1 MKEKL
6 LVLVG
11 SFMFTLGILL
21 FLRNWIIFFV
31 FNIDI
36 MSDKD
41 TWFLLFQITNLLTM
55 GVGLSIMKIDFDKIN
70 NNFNR
75 KK

>member
-6 LVLVG
+6 LVFVG
-11 SFMFTLGILL
+11 SFMFTLGLLL

>member
-11 SFMFTLGILL
+11 SFMFTLGLLL

-36 MSDKD
+36 MSDKE

>member
-11 SFMFTLGILL
+11 SFMFTFGLLL
-21 FLRNWIIFFV
+21 FLRNWTIFFV
-31 FNIDI
+31 FNLDI

>member
-11 SFMFTLGILL
+11 SFMFTLGLLL
-21 FLRNWIIFFV
+21 FLRNWIIFYV

>member
-11 SFMFTLGILL
+11 SFMFTLGLLL

>member
-6 LVLVG
+6 LVFVG
-11 SFMFTLGILL
+11 SFMFTLGLLL

-41 TWFLLFQITNLLTM
+41 TWFLLFQITSLLTM